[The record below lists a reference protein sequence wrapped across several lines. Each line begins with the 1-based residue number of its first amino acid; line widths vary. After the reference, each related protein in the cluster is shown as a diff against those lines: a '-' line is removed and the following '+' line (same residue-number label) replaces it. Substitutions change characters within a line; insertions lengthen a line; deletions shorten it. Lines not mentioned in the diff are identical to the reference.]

1 MWLITLLSCA
11 AGAAL
16 ELTQLC
22 CSRAARLILLVL
34 LLYSVADAAGSFHIK
49 TGRCGTRPLRFC
61 SSANILDI
69 CKCKGKISKHL
80 AKF

>member
-1 MWLITLLSCA
+1 MIKSIRGSIC
-11 AGAAL
+11 
-16 ELTQLC
+16 E
-22 CSRAARLILLVL
+22 ILVL
-34 LLYSVADAAGSFHIK
+34 GKSTQAEYFRVYSAAFG
-49 TGRCGTRPLRFC
+49 FC